1 MHKRWI
7 GLLLTLLLLILAGGL
22 LAWTAARVRWE
33 EVWLALRSLRPW
45 QVTLW
50 MLLNVG
56 ILILLNLR
64 WRFLLHM
71 QGVKVPLFSLF
82 LYRLA
87 GFGLS
92 YLTPGPQF
100 GGEGWLVILLRRRH
114 GVPAV
119 EGSISV
125 AMDKLIELL
134 ANFSFLAF
142 GLLVSLQVGIPQTL
156 LSTAL
161 TPPLIVLLGLPFLL
175 FGLLAKG
182 VLPASWLAKHWQ
194 QPPRFLIKSLQVL
207 SDAEQRSAKL
217 IRQKLWLLIVVYL
230 YSLGIWL
237 VMLGEFWLMLH
248 IFGINTGFRQ
258 TIFALTAARLAFLT
272 PLPGGLGALEAAQVA
287 AVQVLG
293 FNASVGL
300 SLSLLQRARD
310 LFLASLGI
318 AFGSLL
324 HLRPFSPAR
333 ETAGLETL
341 PASPSLSFQE
351 RDP

>member
-1 MHKRWI
+1 MGKRWT
-7 GLLLTLLLLILAGGL
+7 GLLLTLLLLSLAGGL
-22 LAWTAARVRWE
+22 LAWTAARVQWE

-45 QVTLW
+45 QVALW

-56 ILILLNLR
+56 ILVLLNLR
-64 WRFLLHM
+64 WWFLLRM
-71 QGVKVPLFSLF
+71 QGVKAPLFSLF

-114 GVPAV
+114 GVPLV

-142 GLLVSLQVGIPQTL
+142 GLLLSLQIGIPQSI

-161 TPPLIVLLGLPFLL
+161 TPPLIGLLSLPFVL
-175 FGLLAKG
+175 FGLLARG
-182 VLPASWLAKHWQ
+182 VLPAAWLAKRWQ
-194 QPPRFLIKSLQVL
+194 QPPPFLSKLLQVI
-207 SDAEQRSAKL
+207 SDAEQRSAGL
-217 IRQKLWLLIVVYL
+217 IRQKLWRLIAIYL
-230 YSLGIWL
+230 YSLAIWL

-248 IFGINTGFRQ
+248 FFGIEAGFRQ
-258 TIFALTAARLAFLT
+258 TVFALTAARLAFLT

-293 FNASVGL
+293 FSASVGL

-310 LFLASLGI
+310 LSLAGLGI
-318 AFGSLL
+318 VFGSLL

-333 ETAGLETL
+333 ETAGLETF
-341 PASPSLSFQE
+341 PTSPYLSLQE

>member
-1 MHKRWI
+1 MGKRWT
-7 GLLLTLLLLILAGGL
+7 GLLLTLLLLIFAGGL
-22 LAWTAARVRWE
+22 LAWTFARVRWE
-33 EVWLALRSLRPW
+33 EVWLAFRSLRLW

-50 MLLNVG
+50 MLLNLG

-64 WRFLLHM
+64 WWFLLRM
-71 QGVKVPLFSLF
+71 QGVKVPFFSLF

-114 GVPAV
+114 GVPV
-119 EGSISV
+119 IEGSISV

-142 GLLVSLQVGIPQTL
+142 GLLVSLQVGMPQTI

-161 TPPLIVLLGLPFLL
+161 SLPLIGLLSLPFLL

-182 VLPASWLAKHWQ
+182 ILPASWLAKHWQ
-194 QPPRFLIKSLQVL
+194 QSPRFLFKSLQVL
-207 SDAEQRSAKL
+207 SDAEQSSARL
-217 IRQKLWLLIVVYL
+217 IRQGLWPLIELYL

-237 VMLGEFWLMLH
+237 VMGGEYWLMLH
-248 IFGINTGFRQ
+248 FLGIDASFRQ
-258 TIFALTAARLAFLT
+258 TVFTLTAARLAFLT

-287 AVQVLG
+287 ALQGLG
-293 FNASVGL
+293 FGASIGL

-318 AFGSLL
+318 ACGSLL

-333 ETAGLETL
+333 ETADLETF
-341 PASPSLSFQE
+341 PISPSLSFQE